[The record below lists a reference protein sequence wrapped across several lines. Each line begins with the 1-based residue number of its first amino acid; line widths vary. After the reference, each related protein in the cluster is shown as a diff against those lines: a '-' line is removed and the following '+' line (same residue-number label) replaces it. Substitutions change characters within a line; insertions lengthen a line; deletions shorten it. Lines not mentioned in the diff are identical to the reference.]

1 MYSPPRATWTVMRL
15 IWMQIAL
22 CTAIILETAI
32 MNKRSLA
39 RVFELTYNNIFQRG
53 EVWQLL
59 TSTLVHA
66 NPFQLLFNALTL
78 WMFGSELEQRW
89 GRSVFLRFYIYCSL
103 GASFAFLG
111 LAAAFPLLQ
120 NDIFT
125 TSTGVNLGLLIAY
138 AIYWPD
144 RQVWFFFLFPLR
156 MKFVAMITGLIAIF
170 YAVSS
175 APFALAAAGHLGG
188 LITGGL
194 ILLMSGGEPA
204 RLDRPFLRLTETL
217 RSIGR
222 RPKSSSQGAGS
233 SVASG
238 GANLEVKI
246 DAILDKISRD
256 GMKSLTAE
264 EKKFLRDASDRMNK
278 TKH

>member
-22 CTAIILETAI
+22 CTAIILEAAI
-32 MNKRSLA
+32 MNKRGLA

-59 TSTLVHA
+59 TSTLVHT

-89 GRSVFLRFYIYCSL
+89 GRSVFLRFYVYCAL

-156 MKFVAMITGLIAIF
+156 MKFVALITGLIAIF

-194 ILLMSGGEPA
+194 ILLLSGGEPA
-204 RLDRPFLRLTETL
+204 RLDRPFLRLTEAL
-217 RSIGR
+217 RSLGR
-222 RPKSSSQGAGS
+222 RNKSSSPAGTS
-233 SVASG
+233 PSAAVG
-238 GANLEVKI
+238 NLEVKI